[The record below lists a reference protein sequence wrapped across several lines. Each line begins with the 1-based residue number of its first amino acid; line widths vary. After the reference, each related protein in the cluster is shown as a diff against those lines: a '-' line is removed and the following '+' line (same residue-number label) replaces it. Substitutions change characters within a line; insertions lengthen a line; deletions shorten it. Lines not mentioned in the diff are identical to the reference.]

1 MANFKEQEPGDENA
15 IQIEDLGA
23 PENRFSLLLF
33 SLGKKWHAAVRLRT
47 IPVALIYTICLVVL
61 IFLPGSTLLST
72 GPVARTPRSAA
83 STSQQIYVECVA
95 LNVNATTIV
104 WQRSSS
110 VPTPSGASVHTMPMC
125 NIVIPRGVGKP

>member
-1 MANFKEQEPGDENA
+1 MANFKEQEPWNENA
-15 IQIEDLGA
+15 VQIEDLGA
-23 PENRFSLLLF
+23 PEKGFDFLLF

-47 IPVALIYTICLVVL
+47 TPAALIYTMCLVAL
-61 IFLPGSTLLST
+61 LFLPGSTLLSP

-83 STSQQIYVECVA
+83 STPQQIYVECVA
-95 LNVNATTIV
+95 LNINATTIV

-125 NIVIPRGVGKP
+125 NIVPRGVGKP

>member
-1 MANFKEQEPGDENA
+1 MTANFKEQEPWDENA

-33 SLGKKWHAAVRLRT
+33 SFGKKWHAAVRLRT
-47 IPVALIYTICLVVL
+47 IPAAFVYTICLVAL
-61 IFLPGSTLLST
+61 FFLPGSTLLSP
-72 GPVARTPRSAA
+72 GPVARTPRAA
-83 STSQQIYVECVA
+83 TFIHQQTYECVA
-95 LNVNATTIV
+95 LNVNATAIV